1 MIQQPEPGRT
11 LWDVFAAEGGQEVE
25 EAVWRDRGFNEGR
38 RVPKR
43 YRLAWLQGFAE
54 GMTEIPDD

>member
-1 MIQQPEPGRT
+1 MSQQLEPART
-11 LWDVFAAEGGQEVE
+11 LWDVFTAEGAQEME

-38 RVPKR
+38 RVPER

-54 GMTEIPDD
+54 GMAEIPDD